1 MEEVLAMRAKYEA
14 LGKVEGLTSEQM
26 FGKKDAVNYMDVLE
40 VWEISLRTYEPT
52 GIFCISRTYS

>member
-1 MEEVLAMRAKYEA
+1 MRAKYEA
-14 LGKVEGLTSEQM
+14 LGKAEGLTSEQM
-26 FGKKDAVNYMDVLE
+26 FGNKDAVNYMDVLE